1 MGSFK
6 TIKMIKKL
14 LVRPNPFPD
23 ESLLGYII
31 RLSEANGYESPK
43 NLLRIF
49 QSSNYQLISNLPKR
63 IYEDLTPLMELTGKS
78 YSTLKHMIYAPVV
91 YKKYKFLNSTV
102 AFRMIEPCRPKF
114 CPLCL
119 REKPYYRIVWDFS
132 LVITCPTH
140 KCLLI
145 SDCPRCNSEFDIYR
159 NGFGKCECGC
169 DLRKIPAQELP
180 ENEFRVTEHIYLLL
194 GLETSK
200 SDAVL
205 SHNPLI
211 NFSLDRFSLLIDYFS
226 KLILKMCDLEY
237 IPNYRKL
244 SNYNLHLS
252 LLKALSIFDNFPENY
267 LLFVEEQI
275 TASCFA
281 KSNHDYSSFS
291 RYYPSLHNAT
301 KPSSWSFIY
310 KAFIENIYP
319 LLEKNSIIAKRKRY
333 IPPSDYIS
341 IAEAEKNLKVTK
353 KEFKFLLSTEQLKVE
368 RLAPYEKDFLFVNSE
383 SYLYIKSEK
392 LTWVKDD
399 ELASQL
405 GIRSELVRE
414 LAYDGYLPIKMQGYS
429 GGEDYYYFEG
439 DLFIKLLNEL
449 RLRIKNKPL
458 LNRDELLDFEE
469 IEETLNPDI
478 QLLSNFVG
486 LCFKGKIKPRQELLD
501 KDGLRRF
508 LFAEKDVEKF
518 TEVFL

>member
-1 MGSFK
+1 M
-6 TIKMIKKL
+6 
-14 LVRPNPFPD
+14 VRPNPFPD
-23 ESLLGYII
+23 ESLIGYIV
-31 RLSEANGYESPK
+31 RLSEANGYSSPK
-43 NLLRIF
+43 DILKLF
-49 QSSNYQLISNLPKR
+49 QSSKYQLISNLPKR
-63 IYEDLTPLMELTGKS
+63 IHRDLTPLMELTGKS
-78 YSTLKHMIYAPVV
+78 FSTLEPMV
-91 YKKYKFLNSTV
+91 YTHLYYKNKYKFLSSEVT
-102 AFRMIEPCRPKF
+102 FRIIEPCRPKF
-114 CPLCL
+114 CSLCL
-119 REKPYYRIVWDFS
+119 QEKSYYRIVWDFS
-132 LVITCPTH
+132 LVTVCPAH

-145 SDCPRCNSEFDIYR
+145 SNCPECSSELDIYR
-159 NGFGKCECGC
+159 NGFGKCKCGF
-169 DLRKIPAQELP
+169 DLHEVEVVKELP
-180 ENEFRVTEHIYLLL
+180 DNELQVTKHVYLLL

-200 SDAVL
+200 SDVIS

-211 NFSLDRFSLLIDYFS
+211 NFSLDEFSLLIDYFS
-226 KLILKMCDLEY
+226 KLVLRMYDLEH
-237 IPNYRKL
+237 IPNQKEL
-244 SNYNLHLS
+244 SNGNLHFS

-275 TASCFA
+275 KAPCFA

-301 KPSSWSFIY
+301 KSSSWSFIY
-310 KAFIENIYP
+310 KAFVENIYP

-353 KEFKFLLSTEQLKVE
+353 EEFKFLLSTEQLKVE
-368 RLAPYEKDFLFVNSE
+368 RLAPYEKDFLFINSK
-383 SYLYIKSEK
+383 SYLCIKSEK
-392 LTWVKDD
+392 LTWITDK

-405 GIRSELVRE
+405 GIHSELVRE
-414 LAYDGYLPIKMQGYS
+414 LAYDGYLPIKMKGYS

-439 DLFIKLLNEL
+439 DLFIKLIVGL
-449 RLRIKNKPL
+449 RSRIKNKRPS
-458 LNRDELLDFEE
+458 NRDELLNFEE

-486 LCFKGKIKPRQELLD
+486 LCFRGKIKPRQEFLD

-518 TEVFL
+518 IEDFL